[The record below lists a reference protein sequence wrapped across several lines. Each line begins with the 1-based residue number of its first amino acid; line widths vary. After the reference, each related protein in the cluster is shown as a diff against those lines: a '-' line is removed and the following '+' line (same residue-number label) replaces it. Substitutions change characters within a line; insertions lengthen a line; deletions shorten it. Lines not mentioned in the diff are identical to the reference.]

1 MFRKF
6 KINHLKIL
14 LFVTLFSF
22 PFYSSA
28 DNECSSCHEGEVKQ
42 WEKSHHSKAMNIADN
57 ENTLGDFDNK
67 TLQHDKNT
75 VTFKNDD
82 SGFLISMP
90 DEKGNVKDVRV
101 EYVFG
106 FFPLQQYM
114 FSTGNGKVQFFPY
127 AWDSREKS
135 EGGQRW
141 FVLHPEQQPHD
152 EFHFTQ
158 MGQNW
163 NHMCA
168 DCHSSDFE
176 KGFDLATKSY
186 HSTSTEINVGCASCH
201 GDSDK
206 HLAWAKGDESIEN
219 KGYEKYIGTKTPLF
233 QKQEDGSM
241 APITELKHSDQV
253 QVCATCHARRSQLSD
268 RDGPHSF
275 HDTFEPALLTPEL
288 YHVDGQIWDE
298 NYVWGS
304 FVQSKMYAQGVTCSN
319 CHNPHSGELKHQG
332 NQTCTQCH
340 ASNDY
345 DTPDHHGHKVD
356 TAGSQCV
363 DCHMPATTYMQ
374 VDPRRDHSFRVP
386 RPDLSDKTG
395 APNACIGCHEDNTN
409 SWATN
414 ANLKW
419 HPDSEFIGSEHF
431 SQAFHAADQGLPNA
445 SQMLTKIAQNKDMP
459 DIIRASALSRMANYP
474 DRNTV
479 VAIVR
484 SVRDEEPLKRQA
496 AIEAASGFAIAERYR
511 MLKPL
516 LTDKH
521 MPVRAAAARELAPIL
536 MEPFPNNL
544 KGEERDTLETAL
556 EEYREGQRYQ
566 ADRGFSHTNLGNLAV
581 TLGELKEAEQH
592 FKTAI
597 DIEPIFIPAYVN
609 LADLYRQ
616 QNNET
621 KAQQVLQQGLA
632 VNDEAAALHYALA
645 MSLIRH
651 GDKQGAVKY
660 LENAASSPD
669 TSSNYIYTYALLLQ
683 DLGQT
688 DKALSSLEKAFKM
701 TPNNPDISYTLSQL
715 YSAKKQ
721 YAKALRYAEHLNSLV
736 PGNQQIQQMVEQLQ
750 MMSRL
755 NP

>member
-1 MFRKF
+1 MLRKF
-6 KINHLKIL
+6 KNKFIKSL
-14 LFVTLFSF
+14 LVVTLVSI
-22 PFYSSA
+22 PLYSSA
-28 DNECSSCHEGEVKQ
+28 EPECSSCHENETAQ
-42 WEKSHHSKAMNIADN
+42 WDKSHHAKAMNIADKK
-57 ENTLGDFDNK
+57 NTLGNFDNK
-67 TLQHDKNT
+67 TLEHDKNT
-75 VTFKNDD
+75 VTFKNND
-82 SGFLISMP
+82 SGYFIAMP
-90 DEKGNVKDVRV
+90 DEKGELKDVRV

-135 EGGQRW
+135 DGGQRW
-141 FVLHPEQQPHD
+141 FVLHPEQKPHH
-152 EFHFTQ
+152 EFHYTQ

-176 KGFDLATKSY
+176 KRFNFEDKSY
-186 HSTSTEINVGCASCH
+186 DSKSSAINVGCASCH
-201 GDSDK
+201 GDSTQ
-206 HLAWAKGDESIEN
+206 HLAWAKGDESIKN
-219 KGYEKYIGTKTPLF
+219 KGYDTYIGAKTPLF
-233 QKQEDGSM
+233 QKQADGSM
-241 APITELKHSDQV
+241 QPVTKLKQSQQV
-253 QVCATCHARRSQLSD
+253 QTCATCHARRSQLAD

-275 HDTFEPALLTPEL
+275 HDTFEPALITPEL
-288 YHVDGQIWDE
+288 YHVDGQVWDE

-304 FVQSKMYAQGVTCSN
+304 FLQSKMHAQGVTCSN
-319 CHNPHSGELKHQG
+319 CHNPHSGELKFEG

-340 ASNDY
+340 TSDEY
-345 DTPDHHGHKVD
+345 DTPDHHGHKID

-409 SWATN
+409 NWATN
-414 ANLKW
+414 AILKW
-419 HPDSEFIGSEHF
+419 HPESKYMGSEHF
-431 SQAFHAADQGLPNA
+431 SQAFHAADRGLPNA

-459 DIIRASALSRMANYP
+459 DIIRASALARMENYP
-474 DRNTV
+474 DQNTV

-484 SVRDEEPLKRQA
+484 SVRDNEPLKRQG
-496 AIEAASGFAIAERYR
+496 AISAASNFAIADRYR

-516 LTDKH
+516 LSDEH
-521 MPVRAAAARELAPIL
+521 MPIRAAAARELAPIL

-544 KGEERDTLETAL
+544 KGEERKTLETAL
-556 EEYREGQRYQ
+556 DEYRQGQMYQ
-566 ADRGFSHTNLGNLAV
+566 ADRGFSHTNLGNLAL
-581 TLGELKEAEQH
+581 TLGEPKAAEKH

-616 QNNET
+616 QKDEAS
-621 KAQQVLQQGLA
+621 AQQVLKQGLA
-632 VNDEAAALHYALA
+632 INDESASLHYALA
-645 MSLIRH
+645 MSLIRG
-651 GDKQGAVKY
+651 GDKQGALSH
-660 LENAASSPD
+660 LEISANSPD

-715 YSAKKQ
+715 YTAKKQ
-721 YAKALRYAEHLNSLV
+721 YAKALQFARHLNSLV
-736 PGNQQIQQMVEQLQ
+736 PGNQQIEQMVEQLQ